1 MHSVHSV
8 HSVHPPCPG
17 RLSELS
23 AWGSVLSALSALSA
37 LEDLIYILSELG
49 GGYTGREEFH
59 TLFAIKNKGGSLEV
73 TIQDITAERHY
84 CR

>member
-1 MHSVHSV
+1 MHSG

-23 AWGSVLSALSALSA
+23 AWESVLSALSA

-49 GGYTGREEFH
+49 GGCTGRDEFH
-59 TLFAIKNKGGSLEV
+59 TLFANEYEYIQ
-73 TIQDITAERHY
+73 TISGK
-84 CR
+84 